1 VIRPEAYRLKGDD
14 NALSKDLG
22 TAMSFLLFL
31 SFSLTLLSER
41 SYKSTPTRTLF
52 GLERSGAL
60 LGGSTT
66 PLLLFLP
73 QVLFYFCMEKF
84 LPTLKRG

>member
-1 VIRPEAYRLKGDD
+1 MTKVIRPEAHRLKDD
-14 NALSKDLG
+14 DDDALSMDLR
-22 TAMSFLLFL
+22 TAMYFTLFL

-41 SYKSTPTRTLF
+41 SYKSTPTQTLF
-52 GLERSGAL
+52 GLGRSGAP

-73 QVLFYFCMEKF
+73 
-84 LPTLKRG
+84 